1 MKIELERYLED
12 LENRLNLED
21 ELRIQSEWLDWA
33 DHKNPAPFR
42 PAPRAKA
49 PSRLMWPHVNIND
62 AIRDDELSVYRELEG
77 IHWNLDRGTNSIL
90 RVRANY
96 GVGNVATAFG
106 AQTYIMPRETDTLPN
121 VLPLR
126 EEGARKILE
135 SPLPARDAGNFAA
148 IFRVYERYRRILRE
162 YPKLAAALRMEQP
175 DLQGPMDNLELIWG
189 SEMFYALYD
198 DPDTVHALLGRFTDF
213 IERFMDEWLQLFPS
227 GQGVANYFR
236 HVECGGICVR
246 DDSAMNLSPEFF
258 SEFIAPYDG
267 RLLKKYGGIV
277 HFCGRG
283 DHFIERLAALEGL
296 NGINMSQ
303 PHLNDMD
310 KVFRATIDRGI
321 HLSLSVKPFPVEG
334 HDIRNL
340 VFLD

>member
-1 MKIELERYLED
+1 MGIELERYLED
-12 LENRLNLED
+12 LENRLNPDD
-21 ELRIQSEWLDWA
+21 EIRLRGEWLGWA
-33 DHKNPAPFR
+33 DHKNPVPFR
-42 PAPRAKA
+42 PVARAKA
-49 PSRLMWPHVNIND
+49 PSRIEWPHVNIND
-62 AIRDDELSVYRELEG
+62 AILDDDLSIYREMEGINHELS
-77 IHWNLDRGTNSIL
+77 RGSNSIL

-106 AQTYIMPRETDTLPN
+106 AETFVMPRETDTLPN

-126 EEGARKILE
+126 GEKARRLAKRE
-135 SPLPARDAGNFAA
+135 LPPADAGNFAA
-148 IFRVYERYRRILRE
+148 IYRIYDRYLKIQKD
-162 YPKLAAALRMEQP
+162 YPKLGNALRIEQP

-189 SEMFYALYD
+189 SEIFYALYD
-198 DPDTVHALLGRFTDF
+198 EPDTVHALLEKITAF
-213 IERFMDEWLQLFPS
+213 IERFMDDWLVRFPNEF
-227 GQGVANYFR
+227 GVASYFR
-236 HVECGGICVR
+236 HVERGGICVR

-258 SEFIAPYDG
+258 TEFIAPYEG

-283 DHFIERLAALEGL
+283 DHFISRLAALEGL

-310 KVFRATIDRGI
+310 KVFSATIDRGI

-334 HDIRNL
+334 HDLKNL